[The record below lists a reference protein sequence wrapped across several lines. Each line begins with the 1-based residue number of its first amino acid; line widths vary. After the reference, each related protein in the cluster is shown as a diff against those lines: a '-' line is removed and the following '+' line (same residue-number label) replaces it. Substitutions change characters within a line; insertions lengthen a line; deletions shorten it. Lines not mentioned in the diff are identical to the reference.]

1 MAPPQERLPRPVVTN
16 TLVGANAGY
25 SVQAGSIDQVNF
37 YGAPARPLARRAFLP
52 ECGLPPR
59 FGPSFLLRSEYRT
72 IPFHGRHDELA
83 ALTAWRAAD
92 EDTGVRLITGPGGQG
107 KTRLALELITGAAEQ
122 GWLAGRLRPGCDEQ
136 TLWDL
141 CGAGDD
147 TLVVID
153 YAETQPALL
162 IALFRAAAERPE
174 GSGRLRLLLLARS
187 SVAWWPQLRIHAP
200 DHLAARWDDDDTE
213 RALPV
218 LFDRAADRPRRF
230 AEAVTTFAAKLG
242 LSADGMAEPPGL
254 AEDRFGA
261 ALALHMA
268 ALAALLDHQRP
279 DTPPSAAFRDPAGRV
294 LDHEQRYWADAVR
307 AAELPYHQPRLLRAV
322 MTAATGCGADS
333 REQSVELLGHLPD
346 LAGEHERVLGQYAD
360 WVHGLHPG
368 PCWLNPLQ
376 PDLLGERLL
385 ADALAEQPE
394 LAGALARAAVEPD
407 QQGTLWTVLGR
418 AVDRHGA
425 VRSALPAILAA
436 GPDTLWLA
444 GTILVSYLPRPDL
457 LVPALIDAIDDVTDP
472 RILMAGVDGLPHAH
486 RNAALKIA
494 VAERALHRLGDL
506 PERDVA
512 AEAALHSDLADGLV
526 SANRFEESLAALR
539 TAVDLY
545 GEVVGSRPDRYTSR
559 YLRAKA
565 NYAAQ
570 LDNCDRPD
578 EARKV
583 SKQVAED
590 ARRYGLADD
599 GFLSAQVL
607 WGRSQIFKHLQR
619 PLKAE
624 KMMARAVDKCRAAA
638 NSGDGYATAQLPIV
652 IMNLAN
658 RQSDLG
664 WHQEALAT
672 IEESVTLM
680 RRLDHAYPDPLNPT
694 LPQILYNYAQCLL
707 DRDRPEEARK
717 VIAEAVHRLRRV
729 TEFNTGRLGLLWS
742 AASLWAKLLWESDFS
757 DDAVRA
763 EYAEL
768 AALHARDDWPIDG
781 LRGER
786 AWGAWMGYGRRLFE
800 AGDKDEGARWMN
812 RARDLPYG
820 RMARP
825 RFSDLI

>member
-1 MAPPQERLPRPVVTN
+1 MAPPPERPPHPAVTN
-16 TLVGANAGY
+16 TVGINAGY
-25 SVQAGSIDQVNF
+25 SVQAGNIDQVNF
-37 YGAPARPLARRAFLP
+37 YGPAARPLARRAYLA
-52 ECGLPPR
+52 EHGLPPK
-59 FGPSFLLRSEYRT
+59 FGPSFLLRSEYRI

-92 EDTGVRLITGPGGQG
+92 EEIGIRLITGPGGQG

-136 TLWDL
+136 TLRDL
-141 CGAGDD
+141 CGTGDD

-162 IALFRAAAERPE
+162 TTLLRAAAERQQ

-187 SVAWWPQLRIHAP
+187 SVAWWPQLRINAP
-200 DHLAARWDDDDTE
+200 DHLAALWDDDDTE

-218 LFDRAADRPRRF
+218 LFDRIADRPRRF
-230 AEAVTTFAAKLG
+230 ADAVATFAAKLG
-242 LSADGMAEPPGL
+242 LSADGMAEPADL
-254 AEDRFGA
+254 AQDRFGP

-268 ALAALLDHQRP
+268 ALAALLDHQQP
-279 DTPPSAAFRDPAGRV
+279 ETPPSAAFRDPAGRV
-294 LDHEQRYWADAVR
+294 LDHEQRYWADAAR

-333 REQSVELLGHLPD
+333 REQAVELLGHLSD

-368 PCWLNPLQ
+368 PLWLNPLQ

-385 ADALAEQPE
+385 ADTLAEQAE
-394 LAGALARAAVEPD
+394 LAGALGRAAIEPD

-418 AVDRHGA
+418 AVDRHA
-425 VRSALPAILAA
+425 TVRSALPAILAA

-444 GTILVSYLPRPDL
+444 GTMLVSYLPRPDL
-457 LVPALIDAIDDVTDP
+457 LVPALIDAIDDITDP
-472 RILMAGVDGLPHAH
+472 RILLAGVDDLPHAH

-494 VAERALHRLGDL
+494 AAEHALRRLGDL

-512 AEAALHSDLADGLV
+512 AEASLYSDLADGLV

-539 TAVDLY
+539 TAVNLY
-545 GEVVGSRPDRYTSR
+545 GELVRSQPDRYASQ

-570 LDNCDRPD
+570 LDNCDRHD
-578 EARKV
+578 EAREV
-583 SKQVAED
+583 NEQVADD
-590 ARRYGLADD
+590 AERYGLADD
-599 GFLSAQVL
+599 GYLSAQVL
-607 WGRSQIFKHLQR
+607 WCRSEIFKHLQR

-638 NSGDGYATAQLPIV
+638 NGGDQYAAAQLPIM

-658 RQSDLG
+658 RQSNLS

-672 IEESVTLM
+672 IEESVRLM

-694 LPQILYNYAQCLL
+694 LPQILYNYAACLL
-707 DRDRPEEARK
+707 DRDRPEEARA

-729 TEFNTGRLGLLWS
+729 TEFNTGRLWLLWS
-742 AASLWAKLLWESDFS
+742 ASRVWAKWLWQSDFS
-757 DDAVRA
+757 DEAVRA

-768 AALHARDDWPIDG
+768 AALHDRDDWPIDG
-781 LRGER
+781 LRGES
-786 AWGAWMGYGRRLFE
+786 AFGAWMGYGLKLFE
-800 AGDKDEGARWMN
+800 AGDKDEGTRWMN
-812 RARDLPYG
+812 RARELPYG
-820 RMARP
+820 RMTRP